1 MKNSAKQCV
10 GDLGNSSLS
19 PPAKKKQVSP
29 SKRWCFTLNNYLDSE
44 KEVISSIVPEICN
57 VYIVAEEVGESGT
70 PHLQG
75 YLEFK
80 AKVRPLSKIP
90 LTRIHWE
97 KANGTKTENFIYCSK
112 DEKVWMQG
120 GFKLPKE
127 IKIINDDSLYEWEKE
142 IIDIVNKEPDERSIY
157 WYWSNSGLVGKTSFC
172 KYLTVKYGAIA
183 LSGKGN
189 DVRNG
194 VVNYMKENGQTP
206 ELVVFP
212 IPRSHNV
219 DYVSYEALEN
229 IKDMYFYSGKY
240 EGGMVCGNCP
250 HLIVFANQPPD
261 TFKCSM
267 DRWKIVNID
276 SDEDNEYIFKPDD
289 DNDEVP
295 WFAKGL

>member
-1 MKNSAKQCV
+1 
-10 GDLGNSSLS
+10 
-19 PPAKKKQVSP
+19 
-29 SKRWCFTLNNYLDSE
+29 
-44 KEVISSIVPEICN
+44 
-57 VYIVAEEVGESGT
+57 
-70 PHLQG
+70 
-75 YLEFK
+75 
-80 AKVRPLSKIP
+80 
-90 LTRIHWE
+90 
-97 KANGTKTENFIYCSK
+97 
-112 DEKVWMQG
+112 
-120 GFKLPKE
+120 
-127 IKIINDDSLYEWEKE
+127 
-142 IIDIVNKEPDERSIY
+142 
-157 WYWSNSGLVGKTSFC
+157 
-172 KYLTVKYGAIA
+172 VKYGAIA

-276 SDEDNEYIFKPDD
+276 SDKDDEYIFKPDD